1 MELVN
6 YPQAIADASREFL
19 NADQQVRQ
27 LEKNVEQLKLSID
40 SQVYFDLALK
50 NQHQRDC
57 RRAEMLRDDASYQ
70 AALSQ
75 LEAAR
80 QERGSARIHLKYLQD
95 QFAALK
101 LAVVAKLEFLSRV
114 QTPDDIRI
122 HLAGSGLEG
131 LFSSR
136 LFPVFGAQ
144 DLIPSPSEAATQIV
158 AFVEAL
164 VTELRKSESISDDLW
179 GQKINAPEFLPPE
192 SEEPEDEGERE
203 A

>member
-40 SQVYFDLALK
+40 SQVYFDPALK

-101 LAVVAKLEFLSRV
+101 LAVLTKLEFLSRV
-114 QTPDDIRI
+114 QTSDDIRI
-122 HLAGSGLEG
+122 HLAGLGLEG
-131 LFSSR
+131 LFASG
-136 LFPVFGAQ
+136 LFPAFGAQ
-144 DLIPSPSEAATQIV
+144 NLLPSEAASQIV

-164 VTELRKSESISDDLW
+164 VTELRKSESISDELW
-179 GQKINAPEFLPPE
+179 GQKMNAPEFLPPE
-192 SEEPEDEGERE
+192 SEEPEVKGQRE